1 MKARVLNTMCWSVA
15 YAALAVHTFATNCD
29 WVCIAGE
36 LFGWALIIAGLWAG
50 VNIKIKEYE
59 R

>member
-1 MKARVLNTMCWSVA
+1 MCWSVA

-50 VNIKIKEYE
+50 INTKIKEYE